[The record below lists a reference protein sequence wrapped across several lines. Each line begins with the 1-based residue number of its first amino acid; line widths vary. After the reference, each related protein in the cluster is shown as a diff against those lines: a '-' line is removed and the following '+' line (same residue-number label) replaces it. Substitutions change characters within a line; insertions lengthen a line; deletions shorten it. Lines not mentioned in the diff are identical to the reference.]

1 MLYLTV
7 EERGSF
13 HMLSKAEKKTLI
25 KRFYTGE
32 SAKDIAHENNIPLS
46 TLYYW
51 INKNKPLRANR
62 CSSFTQAEYYE
73 LKNEAD
79 KLSIEI
85 EILQKALDYLNI
97 SRRSRLQFSEEI
109 YSLYSSRVIAEALKI
124 NRSTLYHHI
133 NHNKNE
139 NAWFYK
145 YEERMKSEIL
155 KVYAEHN
162 GNIGVERI
170 VAILRR
176 KGIRTSSKYISK
188 LLSELNLRNTKTEIE
203 RRRRMEIKDIRKHNL
218 LLRNYEVMKPNQVWL
233 MDSTLVYI
241 NKRPYW
247 ICICM
252 DLFSRK
258 VLSIRISP
266 NNSTRLSKST
276 LVAAI
281 QNRDIKPGLI
291 LHSDRGSN
299 FISYTYNK
307 YLKDHHIIH
316 SYSRP
321 STPTDNAP
329 LESFN
334 RTLKDAI
341 LLNEAGKSYSTVRK
355 HISKFMDYYNNKR
368 PHSSL
373 NYLSPNE
380 YEDRYQAG
388 AI

>member
-1 MLYLTV
+1 
-7 EERGSF
+7 
-13 HMLSKAEKKTLI
+13 MLSKSEKKALI
-25 KRFYTGE
+25 QRFYAGE
-32 SAKDIAHENNIPLS
+32 PARNIAQESNISLS

-51 INKNKPLRANR
+51 INKNRPLRANKTSR
-62 CSSFTQAEYYE
+62 FTQAEYYE
-73 LKNEAD
+73 LQNKVEKLENEVQ
-79 KLSIEI
+79 
-85 EILQKALDYLNI
+85 ILQKALDYLGV
-97 SRRSRLQFSEEI
+97 SGRSRLQFSEEI
-109 YSLYSSRVIAEALKI
+109 YSSYSSRVIAQALNI

-133 NHNKNE
+133 NNNKNE
-139 NAWFYK
+139 KAWFYK
-145 YEERMKSEIL
+145 YNERIKSEVL
-155 KVYAEHN
+155 KIYSEHN
-162 GNIGVERI
+162 GNIGIKRI

-176 KGIRTSSKYISK
+176 KNIKTSSKYVSR

-203 RRRRMEIKDIRKHNL
+203 RRRRAEIRDIKKHNL
-218 LLRNYEVMKPNQVWL
+218 LLKKYKVSHPNQVWL
-233 MDSTLVYI
+233 TDSTLVYI

-276 LVAAI
+276 LRAAI
-281 QNRDIKPGLI
+281 QSRNIEPGLI
-291 LHSDRGSN
+291 LHSDRGPN
-299 FISYTYNK
+299 FISYTYNRF
-307 YLKDHHIIH
+307 LNDHHITH

-341 LLNEAGKSYSTVRK
+341 LLDGTNKSYSAVKRN
-355 HISKFMDYYNNKR
+355 ISKFMNYYNNKR

-373 NYLSPNE
+373 NYLSPDE
-380 YEDRYQAG
+380 YENKYSKTLHACG
-388 AI
+388 IWKILIP

>member
-1 MLYLTV
+1 
-7 EERGSF
+7 
-13 HMLSKAEKKTLI
+13 
-25 KRFYTGE
+25 
-32 SAKDIAHENNIPLS
+32 
-46 TLYYW
+46 
-51 INKNKPLRANR
+51 
-62 CSSFTQAEYYE
+62 
-73 LKNEAD
+73 
-79 KLSIEI
+79 
-85 EILQKALDYLNI
+85 
-97 SRRSRLQFSEEI
+97 
-109 YSLYSSRVIAEALKI
+109 
-124 NRSTLYHHI
+124 
-133 NHNKNE
+133 
-139 NAWFYK
+139 
-145 YEERMKSEIL
+145 
-155 KVYAEHN
+155 
-162 GNIGVERI
+162 
-170 VAILRR
+170 
-176 KGIRTSSKYISK
+176 
-188 LLSELNLRNTKTEIE
+188 
-203 RRRRMEIKDIRKHNL
+203 
-218 LLRNYEVMKPNQVWL
+218 
-233 MDSTLVYI
+233 
-241 NKRPYW
+241 
-247 ICICM
+247 M

-258 VLSIRISP
+258 VLSIRISL
-266 NNSTRLSKST
+266 NNSTRLSRST

-281 QNRDIKPGLI
+281 QNRDIKPVLI

-307 YLKDHHIIH
+307 YLKDHHIIR

>member
-1 MLYLTV
+1 MRIISHYLHCII
-7 EERGSF
+7 G
-13 HMLSKAEKKTLI
+13 
-25 KRFYTGE
+25 
-32 SAKDIAHENNIPLS
+32 
-46 TLYYW
+46 
-51 INKNKPLRANR
+51 
-62 CSSFTQAEYYE
+62 FTQAEYCE
-73 LKNEAD
+73 LKSEAD

-145 YEERMKSEIL
+145 YEERMKSETL

-162 GNIGVERI
+162 G
-170 VAILRR
+170 
-176 KGIRTSSKYISK
+176 S
-188 LLSELNLRNTKTEIE
+188 
-203 RRRRMEIKDIRKHNL
+203 
-218 LLRNYEVMKPNQVWL
+218 
-233 MDSTLVYI
+233 
-241 NKRPYW
+241 
-247 ICICM
+247 ICM

-276 LVAAI
+276 LVVAI